1 MARYLRTSS
10 PILNSTMSFF
20 MMKRVLNLR
29 QTILSRLYFSLI
41 SFACERTIQCF
52 LLRFFYTRNLLSSET
67 IFRVNVSKK
76 NIESFRVN
84 RREISLKKERAFLRH
99 GADTYFS
106 SFPPVFLLFGNEKRA
121 L

>member
-1 MARYLRTSS
+1 
-10 PILNSTMSFF
+10 

-67 IFRVNVSKK
+67 IFRVNVEEKYWIVSSEPTR
-76 NIESFRVN
+76 NIVEEGARISSPRGWYIFLVVSSRVSLIWQWKESTV
-84 RREISLKKERAFLRH
+84 EE
-99 GADTYFS
+99 GGD
-106 SFPPVFLLFGNEKRA
+106 E
-121 L
+121 